1 MNVHR
6 SLTFAY
12 LLKRH
17 RDSAGLTQEEL
28 AWQARLGT
36 RTISNLERG
45 VNKAPY
51 RSTVR
56 RLADAL
62 ELSGEGRGEFQASA
76 LHPVEH
82 SPRGDRTVIEGGFL
96 GAVPTAR
103 LLAREEKIGGVLAT
117 TVRYDEAL
125 VALERAAKI
134 HGVRNDPEA
143 TARVEATIAQTHF
156 RRGTHYE
163 GTARLSAL
171 LKSLDKP
178 GATEGMRRG
187 LAALYGTL
195 ARLYWAR
202 TRFAEAGTRPSGAR
216 ASPAR

>member
-82 SPRGDRTVIEGGFL
+82 SPRGDRTVIEGGFF

-103 LLAREEKIGGVLAT
+103 LLAREEELGRVL
-117 TVRYDEAL
+117 DAL
-125 VALERAAKI
+125 K
-134 HGVRNDPEA
+134 
-143 TARVEATIAQTHF
+143 
-156 RRGTHYE
+156 
-163 GTARLSAL
+163 
-171 LKSLDKP
+171 
-178 GATEGMRRG
+178 ATENGSGRLVL
-187 LAALYGTL
+187 LAGEPGIGKTRL
-195 ARLYWAR
+195 AQEVSVHAWQ
-202 TRFAEAGTRPSGAR
+202 
-216 ASPAR
+216 